1 MIGTHVNFLVR
12 MKNFDLYYMD
22 FEQVIGRWTLP
33 YPAADEASLW
43 EQGVGVMTKMINDDP
58 RMSFLVPAKTLK
70 DVLKAHKIL
79 LETKE
84 KQLCA

>member
-12 MKNFDLYYMD
+12 MRNFDLYYMD

-33 YPAADEASLW
+33 YPTADEASLW
-43 EQGVGVMTKMINDDP
+43 ERGIGVMIKMINDDP
-58 RMSFLVPAKTLK
+58 RMSFYVPAKTLK
-70 DVLKAHKIL
+70 DVLKAHKVL